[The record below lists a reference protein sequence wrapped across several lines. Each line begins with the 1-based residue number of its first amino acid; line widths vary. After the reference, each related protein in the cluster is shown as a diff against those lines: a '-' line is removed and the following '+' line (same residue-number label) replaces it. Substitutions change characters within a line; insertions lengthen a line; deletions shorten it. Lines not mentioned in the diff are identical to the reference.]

1 VELDHALQLLEIRKE
16 DYAILAQK
24 YMSDAQVRHNIQE
37 IETEVKKR
45 LDHKDLDMSREEIK
59 KIHVEMITCDAQ
71 LDKTVSPME

>member
-1 VELDHALQLLEIRKE
+1 
-16 DYAILAQK
+16 
-24 YMSDAQVRHNIQE
+24 MSDAQVRHNIQE